1 MAFSLHAFSDI
12 ATAQWMR
19 LLKHPDVV
27 RHMPL
32 ADAGWSDSTVADWV
46 RGKDAQCLDNGY
58 GPSAIR
64 IDGRFAGW
72 GGFQREGAEAD
83 FALVLFP
90 EHWGQGGRIFRHF
103 MDHRAE
109 FGIEA
114 VSILLPPS
122 RLRTRGLAR
131 WGFQPV
137 GEVMHGNQRFLKFQA
152 PGHQP

>member
-1 MAFSLHAFSDI
+1 MTFSLHSFCDI
-12 ATAQWMR
+12 AIPQWMR
-19 LLKHPDVV
+19 LLNHPDVV

-32 ADAGWSDSTVADWV
+32 AEARWSESAVADWV
-46 RGKDAQCLDNGY
+46 RGKDSQCRENGY
-58 GPSAIR
+58 GPFAIR

-83 FALVLFP
+83 FALVLLP
-90 EHWGQGGRIFRHF
+90 EYWGHGGRIFRHF

-109 FGIEA
+109 LGIET

-131 WGFQPV
+131 WGFQHV
-137 GEVMHGNQRFLKFQA
+137 GDVTYGNQRFLKFQA
-152 PGHQP
+152 PGRKR